1 MYMSS
6 FSETICNNV
15 EESIFQVLRLHPQ
28 CEWGERDCWWL
39 GVVSSWHEWASDHDG
54 KPVTESAFRA
64 CLLGAGVPESAFSK
78 PGAHTWVDL
87 EHISF
92 LYRTKHYKDG
102 SSALILS
109 PHFKGRSFHDCGHL
123 FLEVQGDPDELA
135 RMMIDLDRC
144 IPRAKDV
151 GKKALLKGYQER
163 KVRSIRYEAAGVW
176 LQDYF
181 QGELPASYVGYEI
194 ADSAPGAA
202 DTIRL
207 IFHEPDAP
215 FWDKRYFDIPYGFQ
229 DLLKRDDVS
238 EFAADLSLHMGCLEM
253 FVDEQSGESCPI
265 IEFKPY
271 ESALWEGENDD

>member
-15 EESIFQVLRLHPQ
+15 EEFILLTLRLHPQ
-28 CEWGERDCWWL
+28 CNLGEGDCWWL
-39 GVVSSWHEWASDHDG
+39 GVVSSWHEWASGHDG
-54 KPVTESAFRA
+54 KPVTESAFHA

-109 PHFKGRSFHDCGHL
+109 PHFKGRRFHDCGHL
-123 FLEVQGDPDELA
+123 FLEAQGDPDDLA
-135 RMMIDLDRC
+135 RMMLDLDRC
-144 IPRAKDV
+144 IPRVKDV

-176 LQDYF
+176 LQDHF
-181 QGELPASYVGYEI
+181 HGELPASYVGYEI

-229 DLLKRDDVS
+229 DLLQMDGVMDFVN
-238 EFAADLSLHMGCLEM
+238 DLDLRMGSLEM
-253 FVDEQSGESCPI
+253 FVDEETGEKIPI
-265 IEFKPY
+265 TRY
-271 ESALWEGENDD
+271 EPFDYVYWEDENE